1 MKQILNGKWEKKE
14 MSINNIKK
22 LSLNP
27 HFYSLLMRSFLS
39 GYEKPCDIKLPFM
52 AIPILLYAESR
63 EKLINANKRSRI
75 DTLFQS
81 YQVVEESRISGKTRL
96 SGYIDRYNSLKPYCK
111 EAIIILSSEEKI
123 VFNDYKIVLIKRID
137 YKDYAGTIKDW
148 IKCAFYLGVVFAKTT
163 EEHLSFFLGVDTK

>member
-1 MKQILNGKWEKKE
+1 

-148 IKCAFYLGVVFAKTT
+148 IKCAFYLGVMFAKTT